1 MSLLKT
7 DSTIDL
13 EKRVETLE
21 KQMKKILKI
30 LGKSTS
36 KGSDESDKEDI
47 LGDDYC
53 SIS

>member
-7 DSTIDL
+7 DSTVDL
-13 EKRVETLE
+13 EKRVEVLE
-21 KQMKKILKI
+21 QQVKKILKA

-36 KGSDESDKEDI
+36 EKSDNTNEQSI
-47 LGDDYC
+47 LDDDYC